1 MIQSWLL
8 DAVLTADNNSREK
21 QQIAGDRQ
29 TLPYPMIES
38 DPGDTGID
46 RRFTHVEINN
56 RHT

>member
-8 DAVLTADNNSREK
+8 DAVLTADDNSREK

-29 TLPYPMIES
+29 TLPYPTIKS
-38 DPGDTGID
+38 LSGDTGTD

-56 RHT
+56 